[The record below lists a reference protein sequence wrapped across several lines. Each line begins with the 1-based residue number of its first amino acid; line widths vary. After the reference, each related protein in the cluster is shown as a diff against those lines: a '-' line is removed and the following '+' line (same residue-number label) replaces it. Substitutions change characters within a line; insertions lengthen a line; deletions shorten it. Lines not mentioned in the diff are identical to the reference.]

1 MTNFLHDVI
10 YHSKILIF
18 RTIFDPTYDMS
29 YEEKRRYYKKKD
41 ILEQRAHE
49 EKIAR
54 IKSNINVVENRHT
67 TYDNFN
73 RRRF

>member
-1 MTNFLHDVI
+1 
-10 YHSKILIF
+10 
-18 RTIFDPTYDMS
+18 MS